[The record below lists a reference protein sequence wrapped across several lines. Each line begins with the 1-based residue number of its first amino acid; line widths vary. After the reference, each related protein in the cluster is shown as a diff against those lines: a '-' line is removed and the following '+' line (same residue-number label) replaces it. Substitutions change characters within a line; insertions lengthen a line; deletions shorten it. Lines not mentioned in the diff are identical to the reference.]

1 MYIYFWGCFG
11 TESHAAGTGEI
22 PSEWSCFPFFF
33 GGGEELV
40 ACCSWD
46 FFIYK
51 LIIFVHTHTRTQC
64 EVRYQT
70 TIKVAGIRRR

>member
-1 MYIYFWGCFG
+1 MPLGPGKYLPNGLVFLFFWG
-11 TESHAAGTGEI
+11 
-22 PSEWSCFPFFF
+22 